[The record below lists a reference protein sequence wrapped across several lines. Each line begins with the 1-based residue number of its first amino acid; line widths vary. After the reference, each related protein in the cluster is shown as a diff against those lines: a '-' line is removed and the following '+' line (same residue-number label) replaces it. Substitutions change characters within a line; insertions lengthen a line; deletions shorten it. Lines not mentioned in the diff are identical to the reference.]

1 MICAN
6 QTFSQD
12 PEFVQFYSNPLYL
25 NPAFAGTNNCPRISA
40 NNRIQWSGLPNV
52 FNTTSFSF
60 DQHINALHGGLGFII
75 INDKLSSSMQNIK
88 ASGIYSYETILSK
101 KIHLRTGL
109 EAALWQNKLNYD
121 QLNFVDNIDP
131 LRGFVNSTSN
141 FGYNDSKVGFD
152 FSAGFILYTNK
163 IFFGASTHHLTEPI
177 QSNLSNDSKLDRK
190 YTLKLGYHYTI
201 LNNKSQL
208 NKNPLIISPNIIW
221 KMQGWNK
228 QLNIGM
234 YAEKGP
240 YTAGFWFRDNKN
252 YSLIFGAKIGLVK
265 FGYSYGV
272 NLSRLYVASAG
283 SHEISMQI
291 NLVCDNKNKLYKTLS
306 CPSF

>member
-12 PEFVQFYSNPLYL
+12 PDFVQFYSNPLYL

-131 LRGFVNSTSN
+131 LRGFVNP
-141 FGYNDSKVGFD
+141 
-152 FSAGFILYTNK
+152 AI
-163 IFFGASTHHLTEPI
+163 PI
-177 QSNLSNDSKLDRK
+177 
-190 YTLKLGYHYTI
+190 
-201 LNNKSQL
+201 
-208 NKNPLIISPNIIW
+208 
-221 KMQGWNK
+221 
-228 QLNIGM
+228 
-234 YAEKGP
+234 
-240 YTAGFWFRDNKN
+240 
-252 YSLIFGAKIGLVK
+252 
-265 FGYSYGV
+265 
-272 NLSRLYVASAG
+272 
-283 SHEISMQI
+283 
-291 NLVCDNKNKLYKTLS
+291 
-306 CPSF
+306 